1 MATTTRLT
9 TVMLVFIAFLCAS
22 ERANAGSTS
31 IFEVAREDVA
41 KAVATALANRG
52 AAEKVDVVVYSA
64 SPVLYSANAPLK
76 VAIQALTFDSKS
88 HKWHA
93 NMHIISNQKTVSVTP
108 VQGRYEAVLSVPVLT
123 RKTANTDII
132 TDADITMMDVPER
145 LVRKD
150 TVINSYD
157 ILGKSPKRSISPN
170 RPIRLTEVNLPA
182 IVKKGSS
189 VEIKYSA
196 PFMNIRT
203 IGQALEDGSLG
214 SVVRVKNM
222 DSDRAISARV
232 VSVGTVETNTKQT
245 TSIN

>member
-9 TVMLVFIAFLCAS
+9 TLILLAIAFLCAS
-22 ERANAGSTS
+22 QHANAASNS
-31 IFEVAREDVA
+31 LFEVAREDVA
-41 KAVATALANRG
+41 SAVATALADRG
-52 AAEKVDVVVYSA
+52 AADKVDVVVYSA
-64 SPVLYSANAPLK
+64 NPVLYQANTPLK
-76 VAIQALTFDSKS
+76 VAIQALTFDNKS
-88 HKWHA
+88 HKWQA
-93 NMHIISNQKTVSVTP
+93 NMHILSDNKTLSVTP

-132 TDADITMMDVPER
+132 TDADIVMLDVPER

-232 VSVGTVETNTKQT
+232 VSAGTVETNTKQT